1 MTKYEETDTLIL
13 LTQNIVY
20 KLKTKKA
27 TI

>member
-1 MTKYEETDTLIL
+1 MTEYEETDTLIL